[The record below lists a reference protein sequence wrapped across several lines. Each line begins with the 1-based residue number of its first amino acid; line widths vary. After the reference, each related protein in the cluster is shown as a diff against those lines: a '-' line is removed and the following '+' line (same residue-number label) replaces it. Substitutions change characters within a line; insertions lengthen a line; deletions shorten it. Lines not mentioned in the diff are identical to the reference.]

1 MTLLRQYDIF
11 LIVDLIKFCLME
23 NKAIKLWSEDERPR
37 EKIKLHGVETLT
49 DAELLAVMLG
59 SGTKDKNVVELSR
72 EILASVG
79 GRLDQLARLSL
90 YDLQHQFKGIGE
102 AKAMHLLATLEFGR
116 RRNAASAADA
126 DSIRSSLDVLE
137 LMHPVVGDLPVEE
150 FWIVL
155 LNRKNKVIGR
165 ECVARGGVSAVMVDM
180 RILLKP
186 AITRLA
192 SGVVLCHNHPSGST
206 QPSAEDRKLT
216 KRVAS
221 AVELL
226 DIKLVDHVIITSDR
240 SQFYSFADQGEL

>member
-1 MTLLRQYDIF
+1 M
-11 LIVDLIKFCLME
+11 
-23 NKAIKLWSEDERPR
+23 
-37 EKIKLHGVETLT
+37 HGVETLT

-90 YDLQHQFKGIGE
+90 YDLQSQFKGIGE

-150 FWIVL
+150 FWIIL

-192 SGVVLCHNHPSGST
+192 SGIVLCHNHPSCST
-206 QPSAEDRKLT
+206 QPSTEDRKLT

-226 DIKLVDHVIITSDR
+226 DIKLVDHVIVTSDR
-240 SQFYSFADQGEL
+240 SQYYSFSDQGEL

>member
-1 MTLLRQYDIF
+1 
-11 LIVDLIKFCLME
+11 ME

-79 GRLDQLARLSL
+79 GRLDHLARLSL
-90 YDLQHQFKGIGE
+90 YDLQPHFKGIGE
-102 AKAMHLLATLEFGR
+102 ATAMHLLATLEFGR

-126 DSIRSSLDVLE
+126 DSIRSSLDVAR
-137 LMHPVVGDLPVEE
+137 MMSFIGDFPVEE
-150 FWIVL
+150 FWVIL

-192 SGVVLCHNHPSGST
+192 SGVVLCHNHPSGSI
-206 QPSAEDRKLT
+206 QPSLEDRKLT

>member
-1 MTLLRQYDIF
+1 MKNKT
-11 LIVDLIKFCLME
+11 IKQL
-23 NKAIKLWSEDERPR
+23 NEDERPR

-116 RRNAASAADA
+116 RRNAEKRGED
-126 DSIRSSLDVLE
+126 DSIRTSKDIVR
-137 LMHPVVGDLPVEE
+137 LMHPVVSDMPVEQ
-150 FWIVL
+150 FWVIL
-155 LNRKNKVIGR
+155 LNRKNKVIGK
-165 ECVARGGVSAVMVDM
+165 ECIALGGVSAVLVDM
-180 RILLKP
+180 RLLLKP

-192 SGVVLCHNHPSGST
+192 SSIILCHNHPSGTVS
-206 QPSAEDRKLT
+206 PSAEDRALT
-216 KRVAS
+216 RRAAS
-221 AVELL
+221 AAELI
-226 DIKLVDHVIITSDR
+226 DIRLLDHVIITSD
-240 SQFYSFADQGEL
+240 SEQFYSFADHGEL

>member
-1 MTLLRQYDIF
+1 
-11 LIVDLIKFCLME
+11 ME
-23 NKAIKLWSEDERPR
+23 NKAIKDWNEEERPR
-37 EKIKLHGVETLT
+37 EKLKLHGEETLT
-49 DAELLAVMLG
+49 DAELLAIMLG
-59 SGTKDKNVVELSR
+59 SGTKEKNVVELSK
-72 EILASVG
+72 EILDSVG
-79 GRLDQLARLSL
+79 GDLNQLARLSL
-90 YDLQHQFKGIGE
+90 YDFQTRFKGIGE

-116 RRNAASAADA
+116 RRNATLAGDF
-126 DSIRSSLDVLE
+126 IRTSLDVVNI
-137 LMHPVVGDLPVEE
+137 MHPKISDMPVEE
-150 FWIVL
+150 FWVIL
-155 LNRKNKVIGR
+155 LNRKNKVIAY

-192 SGVVLCHNHPSGST
+192 SGIVLCHNHPSGSI

-240 SQFYSFADQGEL
+240 SQFYSFSDQGEL